1 MRIWRFVL
9 GGHTVEVFTSGLYPH
24 PRGIV
29 HADHTLAYGWITP
42 NFSLPRVSRQLYLE
56 ASAVIYKSN
65 TFAFETASAFDGWSK
80 RRVPG
85 QRRMVVSVAVPD
97 TEMREY
103 AGRRRKRYTR
113 TFPMLQRIAVRK
125 PEWWHK
131 GGRRRRIAAEEWE
144 GIEELVE
151 AKEGRRLEIEW

>member
-9 GGHTVEVFTSGLYPH
+9 GGHTVEVSTSGLYPH

-29 HADHTLAYGWITP
+29 HADRTLAYGWVTP
-42 NFSLPRVSRQLYLE
+42 SFSLPRVSRQLYLE
-56 ASAVIYKSN
+56 ASALIYTSN
-65 TFAFETASAFDGWSK
+65 TFAFETASAFDGWSM

-97 TEMREY
+97 TEMRQYVAE
-103 AGRRRKRYTR
+103 RRRLYTR
-113 TFPMLQRIAVRK
+113 TFPMLQRIVVRE
-125 PEWWHK
+125 PEWWQK
-131 GGRRRRIAAEEWE
+131 GGRVRRIAVGEWE
-144 GIEELVE
+144 GIEQLVE

>member
-1 MRIWRFVL
+1 MCIWRFVL

-29 HADHTLAYGWITP
+29 HADHTLAYGWVTP

-56 ASAVIYKSN
+56 ASALIYKSN

-80 RRVPG
+80 PRVPG
-85 QRRMVVSVAVPD
+85 QRRMLVSVAVPD

-103 AGRRRKRYTR
+103 AGGGGSGTR
-113 TFPMLQRIAVRK
+113 
-125 PEWWHK
+125 
-131 GGRRRRIAAEEWE
+131 GRSRCCR
-144 GIEELVE
+144 GS
-151 AKEGRRLEIEW
+151 